1 MSNTKKTIRE
11 KDLSYV
17 HEFPA
22 TRGVQA
28 GVPFYSCSV
37 PMRVLAKLFLF
48 DEEDVPVEL
57 RTQRRLDEKRVKG
70 LRDYLIENP
79 KTYVIPSLTVS
90 IDGDLEFIPT
100 GEEAVLRDVGVLRVA
115 IAAKFIINDGQHRKF
130 GIAKA
135 LQENPELAY
144 ESVPVMFFLD
154 VGFKR
159 SQQIFADINRNM
171 KIPDAAIGIAFD
183 HRDHLAIWTREV
195 IKAIP
200 FLRQYVQHE
209 GTSIKAKSNKLLV
222 LTWLYK
228 ANQRIADPLPTNQQA
243 FLLAFWEAVTTNMV
257 EWQQVVDKE
266 LNPTELRRDY
276 ICCTAVVIEAI
287 AKIGSTLAQIPTYVQ
302 HPEKLKDRLKP
313 LSGIN
318 WAKTNPEWLDLI
330 VDEQGRMLLGSS
342 NKLRLQEYLETKIG
356 VLQHV

>member
-1 MSNTKKTIRE
+1 MPANAKKTT

-22 TRGVQA
+22 TRGIQA
-28 GVPFYSCSV
+28 GVSYYSCSV
-37 PMRVLAKLFLF
+37 PIRVLAKLFLF
-48 DEEDVPVEL
+48 DEEEVPVEL
-57 RTQRRLDEKRVKG
+57 RTQRTLDEKRVVG
-70 LRDYLIENP
+70 LRDYVIDNP

-90 IDGDLEFIPT
+90 IDGDLEFIPAS
-100 GEEAVLRDVGVLRVA
+100 EEGILRQVGVLRVA
-115 IAAKFIINDGQHRKF
+115 IAAKFVINDGQHRKA
-130 GIAKA
+130 GLAKA
-135 LQENPELAY
+135 LQENPALGS
-144 ESVPVMFFLD
+144 ESVSVLFYLD
-154 VGFKR
+154 VGLKR
-159 SQQIFADINRNM
+159 CQQIFADINRNM
-171 KIPDAAIGIAFD
+171 KVPDASIGIAFD
-183 HRDHLAIWTREV
+183 HRDHVAIWTREV

-200 FLRQYVQHE
+200 FLRQHVQHE

-228 ANQRIADPLPTNQQA
+228 ANQRISEPLPANQQA
-243 FLLAFWEAVTTNMV
+243 FLLGFWEAVTANMV
-257 EWQQVVDKE
+257 EWRQVVDKE
-266 LNPTELRRDY
+266 ISPAELRRNY

-287 AKIGSTLAQIPTYVQ
+287 AKVGSTLAQIPIYAE

-330 VDEQGRMLLGSS
+330 LDEQGRILLASA
-342 NKLRLQEYLETKIG
+342 NKQQLQDYLESKIG